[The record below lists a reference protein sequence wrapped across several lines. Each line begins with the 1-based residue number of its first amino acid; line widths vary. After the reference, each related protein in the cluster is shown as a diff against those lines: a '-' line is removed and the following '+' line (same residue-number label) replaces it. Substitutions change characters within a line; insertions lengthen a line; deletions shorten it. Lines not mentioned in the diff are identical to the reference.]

1 MTALL
6 DRYERQATILPR
18 HNPHLPADIEE
29 MKAFGEWETKRRWGN
44 VLRSGDPRAAGSLYY
59 QDSRPPW
66 LLADT
71 ATVTLTTTMK
81 QLWPTAELTPTFQ
94 TDWTD
99 GKLFY
104 VRCFGRIT
112 TPAGAGT
119 LSFQL
124 GYGTADGTTGA
135 LATSAAL
142 TAVASQSNISWR
154 FEGRV
159 RCRSRGNAAA
169 SGILLGTGVLEFNV
183 AVVAAG
189 QALVP
194 ATAPAQ
200 VGSLNLAA
208 TSGVH
213 LQALEA
219 ATTGATVVIHDLEFC
234 ALN

>member
-1 MTALL
+1 VSLL
-6 DRYERQATILPR
+6 ESYERQATLLAR
-18 HNPHLPADIEE
+18 HNPHLPADLGE
-29 MKAFGEWETKRRWGN
+29 MREFGEWETKRRWGN
-44 VLRSGDPRAAGSLYY
+44 ILRSGDPTAAGSLFY

-66 LLADT
+66 LVADT
-71 ATVTLTTTMK
+71 ATVTLTTTQK

-94 TDWTD
+94 SDWSD
-99 GKLFY
+99 GKIFY

-112 TPAGAGT
+112 TPAGAGALT
-119 LSFQL
+119 FQF

-169 SGILLGTGVLEFNV
+169 SGILLGTGVLEFNT

-189 QALVP
+189 QALLP

-200 VGSLNLAA
+200 VGSLNLAT
-208 TSGVH
+208 TSGIH
-213 LQALEA
+213 LQCAEA
-219 ATTGATVVIHDLEFC
+219 ATTGGTVVIHDLEFC